1 MNSRFSVNSFKSN
14 LKWLFTERNQD
25 RRRSSSLKRSKA
37 TAVAVS
43 SQSGDDEQPS
53 SDVLGPGFTSNED
66 TYEENF
72 YSDVIEP
79 STEETCQDRQSCEV
93 TATGS
98 QSEVYEEQ
106 ISSDLFIPFGSV
118 SIEEVFSI
126 GSPLRTPHSSP
137 RRIIALEKIYH

>member
-1 MNSRFSVNSFKSN
+1 MSA
-14 LKWLFTERNQD
+14 TE
-25 RRRSSSLKRSKA
+25 LAA
-37 TAVAVS
+37 TVS
-43 SQSGDDEQPS
+43 SQSVDDEQPS

-72 YSDVIEP
+72 YSDVIAP
-79 STEETCQDRQSCEV
+79 STEETCQEQQSYEV
-93 TATGS
+93 TATTGS

-137 RRIIALEKIYH
+137 RSFIALD